1 MSININQV
9 MEYLDTHP
17 LRLYKG
23 DLRSLLELLHGIFAE
38 SNPVDS
44 LRLREKYESLD
55 GILEQ
60 LAYDDADEVNALVC
74 DLCFEHEQLGFD
86 YGLMAGMQLMSEI
99 NALP

>member
-44 LRLREKYESLD
+44 LRLREKYGSLD
-55 GILEQ
+55 GIL
-60 LAYDDADEVNALVC
+60 
-74 DLCFEHEQLGFD
+74 EQLGFD